1 MFDFIKQYFINPILL
16 NQGYNFINSTVY
28 ALVFIGTIY
37 LIFLL
42 LRKIKISIDKRLAL
56 ALLPYVIFGTII
68 RVLEDTG
75 ILKSYLLVTPM
86 IYGEMILFILSVFL
100 ISVFLERK
108 FGISYFKFLF
118 LVGILLLSVPL
129 VFLNFKN
136 LYGMFLVLA
145 FFVPWVVIFYFI
157 RWKPE
162 NKLVSLVHIFDGTA
176 SFTAVR
182 FFGYWEQYPIP
193 RFLMASSSPISFLV
207 VKIIAIVSILIL
219 IDKLSNDK
227 EFNNYIKLIIGILG
241 FAPGVRD
248 FVRLAALS

>member
-1 MFDFIKQYFINPILL
+1 MFDFIKQYFIDPILL

-28 ALVFIGTIY
+28 ALVFIAAIY

-42 LRKIKISIDKRLAL
+42 LKKTKIPVDNRLAL
-56 ALLPYVIFGTII
+56 AILPYAIFGSII
-68 RVLEDTG
+68 RILEDTG

-108 FGISYFKFLF
+108 FGVPYFKILF
-118 LVGILLLSVPL
+118 LIGILLIPVPL

-136 LYGMFLVLA
+136 LYGMLLTLA
-145 FFVPWVVIFYFI
+145 FFLPWILVFYFI

-162 NKLVSLVHIFDGTA
+162 NKLVSLTHIFDGTA

-182 FFGYWEQYPIP
+182 FFGYFEQYPIP
-193 RFLMASSSPISFLV
+193 RFLMASFSPVSFLV
-207 VKIIAIVSILIL
+207 VKVIAIIAILIL
-219 IDKLSNDK
+219 IDRLSDDK

-241 FAPGVRD
+241 LAPGIRD
-248 FVRLAALS
+248 LLRLAVLA